1 MYQQTQYFF
10 LLYQDLTMIFIRVK
24 INNFSRRPLATLLS
38 LSLVTTIGIF
48 SPISELPNSKKAMAC
63 LPGLDTT
70 EKACKTVAV
79 TEQAERENMDISRQF
94 FIAPFNQGNEA
105 DVLRALLIAVNFV
118 IVVRLLFQGY
128 RAWFRNKTDE
138 EF

>member
-1 MYQQTQYFF
+1 
-10 LLYQDLTMIFIRVK
+10 MILSEIK

-63 LPGLDTT
+63 SLALDTT
-70 EKACKTVAV
+70 DKACKKVTQV
-79 TEQAERENMDISRQF
+79 TEQAERGNIDISRQF

-105 DVLRALLIAVNFV
+105 DVLRAFLLAVNFV
-118 IVVRLLFQGY
+118 IAVRLLFQGY

>member
-1 MYQQTQYFF
+1 MVLRQ
-10 LLYQDLTMIFIRVK
+10 VK
-24 INNFSRRPLATLLS
+24 INNFSRWRPLATLLS

-48 SPISELPNSKKAMAC
+48 SPISELPNSKAMAC
-63 LPGLDTT
+63 SLALDTT
-70 EKACKTVAV
+70 DKACNTVAQV
-79 TEQAERENMDISRQF
+79 TAEQAERKENMDISRQF

-128 RAWFRNKTDE
+128 RAWFGSKTDE
-138 EF
+138 EL